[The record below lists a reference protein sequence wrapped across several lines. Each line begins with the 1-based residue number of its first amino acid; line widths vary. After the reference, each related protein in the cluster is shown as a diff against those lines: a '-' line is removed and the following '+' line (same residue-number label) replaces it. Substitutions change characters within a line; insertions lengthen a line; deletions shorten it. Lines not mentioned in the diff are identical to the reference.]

1 MSVVTRFAPS
11 PSGYL
16 HLGGARTALF
26 NWLYAKH
33 HNGKFF
39 LRIEDTDRSRSTDKA
54 IQQIIDGLDWLNIK
68 WDDEIIFQ
76 FQRIERHKEV
86 ADKLLNI
93 GRAYRCYCSTEELKT
108 MRDKAAKDGKPIRY
122 DGTWRDKDDSEAPAN
137 IKPVIRFKAIQDG
150 ETIIN
155 DGVQGKIRISNDQID
170 DMIILRA
177 DGTPTYTLSVVV
189 DDHDMGITDAI
200 RGDDH
205 LTNAARQIQLFKA
218 MDWEHPKFS
227 HIPLIHGSDGAKL
240 SKRHGAVAIDY
251 YKNIG
256 VLPDA
261 MNNYLL
267 RLGWAHGDEEI
278 ISQSQAINLFTL
290 GGIGKSPS
298 RFDSAKLMNL
308 NAHYLRSYEIDD
320 LLEICW
326 PLMLERYDLKTLEH
340 NHKGLKI
347 ILPELTKRTNNI
359 IELIENTSF
368 LFTKEP
374 ILENLK
380 DYSSIIQDSKEMLKN
395 IQNSLID
402 IPWNQESIEN
412 TIREFALKN
421 GQKLSQI
428 AKPLRLSLTGSN
440 VSPSIF
446 AVMEAL
452 GREEVIVR
460 VNDASKI

>member
-1 MSVVTRFAPS
+1 
-11 PSGYL
+11 
-16 HLGGARTALF
+16 
-26 NWLYAKH
+26 
-33 HNGKFF
+33 
-39 LRIEDTDRSRSTDKA
+39 
-54 IQQIIDGLDWLNIK
+54 
-68 WDDEIIFQ
+68 
-76 FQRIERHKEV
+76 
-86 ADKLLNI
+86 
-93 GRAYRCYCSTEELKT
+93 
-108 MRDKAAKDGKPIRY
+108 
-122 DGTWRDKDDSEAPAN
+122 
-137 IKPVIRFKAIQDG
+137 
-150 ETIIN
+150 
-155 DGVQGKIRISNDQID
+155 
-170 DMIILRA
+170 
-177 DGTPTYTLSVVV
+177 
-189 DDHDMGITDAI
+189 
-200 RGDDH
+200 
-205 LTNAARQIQLFKA
+205 
-218 MDWEHPKFS
+218 
-227 HIPLIHGSDGAKL
+227 
-240 SKRHGAVAIDY
+240 
-251 YKNIG
+251 
-256 VLPDA
+256 
-261 MNNYLL
+261 
-267 RLGWAHGDEEI
+267 
-278 ISQSQAINLFTL
+278 
-290 GGIGKSPS
+290 
-298 RFDSAKLMNL
+298 
-308 NAHYLRSYEIDD
+308 
-320 LLEICW
+320 
-326 PLMLERYDLKTLEH
+326 MLERYDLKTLEH